1 MRNSGAI
8 RNAKY
13 IFLGV
18 SSIRIVVCLNISTE
32 LIVPIVF
39 TYITL
44 LGSNI
49 SVDHIYRNVGPGIEI
64 LCDQDNE
71 IAKNKA
77 YR

>member
-1 MRNSGAI
+1 MEQLETQSI
-8 RNAKY
+8 S
-13 IFLGV
+13 LGV
-18 SSIRIVVCLNISTE
+18 SFIRIDVCLNISTE

-49 SVDHIYRNVGPGIEI
+49 SVDHIYKNVGPGIKI